1 MAGPAERYVP
11 AHVQDAVAAARAEER
26 VWRAAYRA
34 LPTYDRLWLRLT
46 APEAE
51 YRGRPWQRPV
61 LSAQTLAVLAAA
73 AALASAFATD
83 SLTVAL
89 LVLVL
94 TPLALAVLQRSAYAC
109 ALALYT
115 FLTDTRRMTR
125 WVIRAQRC
133 RSSCA
138 CVLCARW
145 CGRCADCCCTPA
157 ARGIPNRLRSG
168 V

>member
-1 MAGPAERYVP
+1 M
-11 AHVQDAVAAARAEER
+11 
-26 VWRAAYRA
+26 
-34 LPTYDRLWLRLT
+34 DRLRVNSET
-46 APEAE
+46 TN
-51 YRGRPWQRPV
+51 
-61 LSAQTLAVLAAA
+61 AQKVVVVGQGYVGLPLAMLAVEKGHNVVGFDVDVPRVESLQKGISFVEDISNAEVA

-83 SLTVAL
+83 SLAVAL

-157 ARGIPNRLRSG
+157 ARGNPNRLRSG